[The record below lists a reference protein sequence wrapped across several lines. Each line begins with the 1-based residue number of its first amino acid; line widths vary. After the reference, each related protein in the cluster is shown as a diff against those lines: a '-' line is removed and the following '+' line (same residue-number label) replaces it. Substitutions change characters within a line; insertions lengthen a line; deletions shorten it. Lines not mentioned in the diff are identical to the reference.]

1 MNKKFKKTY
10 LSIMKIIE
18 KYKNNN
24 KRIFMQ
30 DNPFLYFIPLTTLN
44 GNNYNRLINLLQL
57 ANRIEQNIN
66 RKL

>member
-1 MNKKFKKTY
+1 
-10 LSIMKIIE
+10 MKIIE

-24 KRIFMQ
+24 KRIFMW

>member
-1 MNKKFKKTY
+1 MNKKFRKTY

-30 DNPFLYFIPLTTLN
+30 DNPFLYFIASIILK

-57 ANRIEQNIN
+57 AKCIN

>member
-1 MNKKFKKTY
+1 
-10 LSIMKIIE
+10 MKIIE